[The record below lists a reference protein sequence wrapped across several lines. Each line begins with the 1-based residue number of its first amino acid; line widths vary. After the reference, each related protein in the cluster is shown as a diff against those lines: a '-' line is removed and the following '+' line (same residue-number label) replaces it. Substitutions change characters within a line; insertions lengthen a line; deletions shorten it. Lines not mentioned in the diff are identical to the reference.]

1 MVFNNQYQFFKP
13 TSCVN
18 LTTLINYHISLINMQ
33 PILVDNLFS
42 LQNVEKCGKNLCVFR
57 RDLKS
62 AHDRLKLNLKQIGC
76 ISMNEL

>member
-42 LQNVEKCGKNLCVFR
+42 LQNVENLCVFR

-76 ISMNEL
+76 TSMNGL